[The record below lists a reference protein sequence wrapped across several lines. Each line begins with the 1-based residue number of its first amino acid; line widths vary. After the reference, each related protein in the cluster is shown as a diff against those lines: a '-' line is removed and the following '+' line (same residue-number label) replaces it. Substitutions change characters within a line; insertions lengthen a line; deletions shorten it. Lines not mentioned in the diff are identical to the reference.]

1 MDPQL
6 MDPQLLELFQES
18 DVALLLGALV
28 AFVIGAGLLVVLG
41 WWHKRSA

>member
-1 MDPQL
+1 MDPEL
-6 MDPQLLELFQES
+6 AELFQES
-18 DVALLLGALV
+18 DVALLLGV